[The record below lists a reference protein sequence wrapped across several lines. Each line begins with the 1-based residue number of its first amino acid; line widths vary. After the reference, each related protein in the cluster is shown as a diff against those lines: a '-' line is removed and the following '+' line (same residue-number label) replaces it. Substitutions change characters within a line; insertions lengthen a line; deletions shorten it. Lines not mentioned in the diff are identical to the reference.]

1 MTMTDPISDL
11 LTRIR
16 NAYQSQ
22 LVNLVLPYSKIKMS
36 ILQVLRKEGYVQNV
50 LESKNKKGFLEIS
63 VDLKY
68 SPIGTA
74 AIVTID
80 RVSKPGKRIYS
91 SISDL
96 KEYYKGL
103 GIYILSTSKGVVSDR
118 EAAKFGIGGEVLCK
132 IF

>member
-16 NAYQSQ
+16 NAYQSK
-22 LVNLVLPYSKIKMS
+22 LVNVVLPSSKVKMS
-36 ILQVLRKEGYVQNV
+36 ILNVLWKEGYIKNV
-50 LESKNKKGFLEIS
+50 SDSQSVSGFKEIS
-63 VDLKY
+63 IDLKY
-68 SPIGTA
+68 SEIGQP
-74 AIVTID
+74 AILKID

-91 SISDL
+91 SISNL

-118 EAAKFGIGGEVLCK
+118 DAARSGMGGEVLCK
-132 IF
+132 VF

>member
-16 NAYQSQ
+16 NAYQGK
-22 LVNLVLPYSKIKMS
+22 LVNVVLPYSKIKMS
-36 ILQVLRKEGYVQNV
+36 ILQVLRKEGYVQNAS
-50 LESKNKKGFLEIS
+50 EYKSKQGFKEIR
-63 VDLKY
+63 VGLKY
-68 SPIGTA
+68 SPIGKA

-103 GIYILSTSKGVVSDR
+103 GIYILSTSRGVVSDR
-118 EAAKFGIGGEVLCK
+118 EAAKFGVGGEVLCK